1 MTVHN
6 DGFAVD
12 SGFAASPK
20 RIWHGAP
27 GAAASDASSSMR
39 RLCTD
44 ATRTL
49 AVALTIL
56 TAGCWPAPHVS
67 LSAPRGQWLSLFDGK
82 DLAGWTAK
90 IAGHDVNDNYRNTF
104 RVEDGLLKVSYQQY
118 DDFGGRFAG
127 LYYNRK
133 FSHYWIRV
141 QYRFAGRKVSGAPS
155 WTFKNSGIYLHAQS
169 PESLRKDQQFPV
181 SVEFDLVGGHM
192 IGSRPTGD
200 VCQNGTRVRVAGQ
213 FLQQQCSKLSDITI
227 RDDQWVTAEAEVLG
241 NKVRQAVNGAL
252 IVEYTDIQLDGNN
265 ADARKLIGPD
275 GAAGLNAGYIAIQ
288 GNGFPVEFRR
298 IEVLPL
304 DSAGN
309 DH

>member
-1 MTVHN
+1 MGT
-6 DGFAVD
+6 
-12 SGFAASPK
+12 SASESPL
-20 RIWHGAP
+20 P
-27 GAAASDASSSMR
+27 MR
-39 RLCTD
+39 KLCTD
-44 ATRTL
+44 AARTV

-56 TAGCWPAPHVS
+56 TAACSPTSHVPLRAPA
-67 LSAPRGQWLSLFDGK
+67 GQWISLFDGK

-90 IAGHDVNDNYRNTF
+90 IAGHDANDNYRNTF

-118 DDFGGRFAG
+118 DQFGDRFAG
-127 LYYNRK
+127 LYYNRR

-141 QYRFAGRKVSGAPS
+141 QYRFVGTKVSGAPS
-155 WTFKNSGIYLHAQS
+155 WAYKNSGIYLHAQS
-169 PESLRKDQQFPV
+169 PESMRKDQAFPV

-200 VCQNGTRVRVAGQ
+200 VCQNGTRVRVAGD
-213 FLQQQCSKLSDITI
+213 FLRQQCSKLSDITI

-252 IVEYTDIQLDGNN
+252 IVEYADIQLDGNN
-265 ADARKLIGPD
+265 ADARKLIGPN
-275 GAAGLNAGYIAIQ
+275 GGTGLAAGYIAIQ
-288 GNGFPVEFRR
+288 GNGHPVDFRR

-304 DSAGN
+304 DSAGT